1 MIDLDSLDTR
11 ILQKE
16 AARVIATMEATS
28 DNIYKF
34 NWSGTTNV
42 FVELSVK
49 KSGKGVGQS
58 GRCSWVNGCRCI
70 NFVNKILLQKL
81 I

>member
-1 MIDLDSLDTR
+1 MINLDELDTR

-34 NWSGTTNV
+34 NKQGYNNS
-42 FVELSVK
+42 LSWYK
-49 KSGKGVGQS
+49 AAINWYIEQYGNLPSKTGPGK
-58 GRCSWVNGCRCI
+58 NI
-70 NFVNKILLQKL
+70 TFI
-81 I
+81 IED

>member
-16 AARVIATMEATS
+16 AARGIATMEATS

-34 NWSGTTNV
+34 NKQGYNNS
-42 FVELSVK
+42 LSWYK
-49 KSGKGVGQS
+49 AAINWYIEQYGDLPSKTGPGK
-58 GRCSWVNGCRCI
+58 NI
-70 NFVNKILLQKL
+70 TFIIEN
-81 I
+81 

>member
-34 NWSGTTNV
+34 NKQGYNNS
-42 FVELSVK
+42 LSWYK
-49 KSGKGVGQS
+49 AAINWYIEQYGDLPSKTGPGK
-58 GRCSWVNGCRCI
+58 NI
-70 NFVNKILLQKL
+70 TFIIEN
-81 I
+81 

>member
-34 NWSGTTNV
+34 NKQGYNNSLSWYMVGTTTHHP
-42 FVELSVK
+42 
-49 KSGKGVGQS
+49 
-58 GRCSWVNGCRCI
+58 
-70 NFVNKILLQKL
+70 
-81 I
+81 